1 MSTKFEKLMFRI
13 GLIDKASGPINK
25 IDAQMQRLSTRAT
38 KGGAMLGGA
47 AAGGWALQRSLSGLL
62 GPSIELNRA
71 MGEVRSLDV
80 HGEALDKLQRTAISS
95 SIKYG
100 TGAADFIRASYDIQS
115 AIGGLE
121 GGELAKFT
129 EASAVLAQGTKA
141 DVGTITDYMGTMY
154 GIFQNDAKQLG
165 NAKWVEIV
173 AGQTATAVQ
182 MFKTNGAEMASAY
195 SALGAEGQS
204 HKIQMAEQMAIMGQL
219 QSTMSGSEAGTKYK
233 AFLQG
238 VGKAQGQLGLQFTDS
253 HGRMLPILDILGK
266 LEGRLSGLGSVE
278 QGQLLMKAFGRKEA
292 VSLIQQ
298 LMLDTKGLA
307 NNIQAL
313 GNVKGMEK
321 ARRMAAEIADPFD
334 RWTQSSK
341 AVRAVIGNSLLP
353 VITPLID
360 SFTQGNAT
368 LVDWS
373 YKFPHLTKAIGI
385 TTLVI
390 VGLISTVLLFAA
402 VGGVVQLTMAGL
414 IGWQTAWTGATALC
428 TGAFGL
434 LTKGLKAARI
444 ATLLFSLSL
453 YANPITWIAVAV
465 VGLIA
470 GLAMLVIHWDTVKA
484 ATLGF
489 INGFVERWGSI
500 RKAIESNPITRF
512 LAAPFLLAVD
522 SVSFLFKQV
531 MKIPALFTRLKNWL
545 GKLNLFD
552 ALGSA
557 ADWVVEKL
565 NLIPGINIEANVE
578 RERTSI
584 PKALTPQ
591 YQPSAVPVGGISQHI
606 QNNQRGGMTI
616 EKVEVYNPASGYG
629 FVDEMEMAAG

>member
-13 GLIDKASGPINK
+13 GLIDKASGPIGK
-25 IDAQMQRLSTRAT
+25 IDTQMQKLSTRAT
-38 KGGAMLGGA
+38 VGGAMLGGA

-80 HGEALDKLQRTAISS
+80 HGEALEKLQRTAIAS
-95 SIKYG
+95 SIQYG
-100 TGAADFIRASYDIQS
+100 TSAADFIRASYDIQS
-115 AIGGLE
+115 AISGLK

-129 EASAVLAQGTKA
+129 EASAVLAQGTKS
-141 DVGTITDYMGTMY
+141 DVATITDYMGTLY
-154 GIFQNDAKQLG
+154 GIFQKDAKRLG
-165 NAKWVEIV
+165 KAQWVELV
-173 AGQTATAVQ
+173 AGQTASAVQ
-182 MFKTNGAEMASAY
+182 MFKTTGAEMAAAY
-195 SALGAEGQS
+195 STLGAEGQS
-204 HKIQMAEQMAIMGQL
+204 HGIQMAEQMAIMGQL
-219 QSTMSGSEAGTKYK
+219 QATMSGSEAGTKYK

-238 VGKAQGQLGLQFTDS
+238 VGKAQGELGLQFTDS
-253 HGRMLPILDILGK
+253 QGRMLPMLDILGK
-266 LEGRLSGLGSVE
+266 LQGRLAGLGSVE

-334 RWTQSSK
+334 RWRESSK
-341 AVRAVIGNSLLP
+341 AVRGVIGNALLP

-360 SFTQGNAT
+360 KFTEANAT

-390 VGLISTVLLFAA
+390 VGLISIVLLFAA

-414 IGWQTAWTGATALC
+414 IGLQTAWAGVTALGS
-428 TGAFGL
+428 GALAL

-453 YANPITWIAVAV
+453 YANPLVWIAAAV
-465 VGLIA
+465 IGLIA

-489 INGFVERWGSI
+489 INSFVERWGEI
-500 RKAIESNPITRF
+500 RKAIESNPITRI
-512 LAAPFLLAVD
+512 LAAPFLFAVD
-522 SVSFLFKQV
+522 SVGFLFKQM
-531 MKIPALFTRLKNWL
+531 MKIPALFTRLKSWL
-545 GKLNLFD
+545 SDFNLFE
-552 ALGSA
+552 ALGRA
-557 ADWVVEKL
+557 ADWAIEKL
-565 NLIPGINIEANVE
+565 NQIPGIHIESNVE
-578 RERTSI
+578 KERSSI
-584 PKALTPQ
+584 PKVSTPQ
-591 YQPSAVPVGGISQHI
+591 YQPSTVPAGGIAQQI
-606 QNNQRGGMTI
+606 QNNQRGGTHI

>member
-13 GLIDKASGPINK
+13 GLIDKASGPIGK
-25 IDAQMQRLSTRAT
+25 IDTQMQKLSTSAT
-38 KGGAMLGGA
+38 VGGAMLGGA
-47 AAGGWALQRSLSGLL
+47 AAGGWALQSALSGLL

-80 HGEALDKLQRTAISS
+80 HGEALEKLQRTALAS
-95 SIKYG
+95 SIQYG
-100 TGAADFIRASYDIQS
+100 TSAADFIRASYDIQS
-115 AIGGLE
+115 AISGLK

-129 EASAVLAQGTKA
+129 EASAVLAQGTKS
-141 DVGTITDYMGTMY
+141 DVATITDYMGTMY
-154 GIFQNDAKQLG
+154 GIFQQDAKRLG
-165 NAKWVEIV
+165 NAQWVELV
-173 AGQTATAVQ
+173 AGQTANAVQ
-182 MFKTNGAEMASAY
+182 MFKTTGAEMAAAY
-195 SALGAEGQS
+195 STLGAEAQS
-204 HKIQMAEQMAIMGQL
+204 HGIQMAEQMAIMGQL
-219 QSTMSGSEAGTKYK
+219 QATMSGSEAGTKYK

-238 VGKAQGQLGLQFTDS
+238 VGKAQGELGLQFTDS
-253 HGRMLPILDILGK
+253 QGRMLPMLDILGK
-266 LEGRLSGLGSVE
+266 LQGRLAGLGSVE
-278 QGQLLMKAFGRKEA
+278 QGQLLLKAFGRGEA
-292 VSLIQQ
+292 VALIQQ

-334 RWTQSSK
+334 RWRESSK
-341 AVRAVIGNSLLP
+341 AVRAVIGNALLP

-360 SFTQGNAT
+360 KFTEANAT

-414 IGWQTAWTGATALC
+414 IGLQTAWTAVTALGS
-428 TGAFGL
+428 GALGL

-453 YANPITWIAVAV
+453 YANPLVWIAAAV
-465 VGLIA
+465 IGLIA
-470 GLAMLVIHWDTVKA
+470 GLALLVIHWDTVKA

-489 INGFVERWGSI
+489 IQGFVERWGAI
-500 RKAIESNPITRF
+500 RKVIEGNPILKI
-512 LAAPFLLAVD
+512 LAAPFLFAVD
-522 SVSFLFKQV
+522 AVGFLFEQIG
-531 MKIPALFTRLKNWL
+531 KIPALFTRLKNWL
-545 GKLNLFD
+545 SELNLFEV
-552 ALGSA
+552 LGGA
-557 ADWVVEKL
+557 ADWVIEKL
-565 NLIPGINIEANVE
+565 NLIPGINIEASVE
-578 RERTSI
+578 KERSSI
-584 PKALTPQ
+584 PKASTPQ
-591 YQPSAVPVGGISQHI
+591 YQPSAVPAGGISQQI
-606 QNNQRGGMTI
+606 QNNQRGGTHI
-616 EKVEVYNPASGYG
+616 EKVEVFNPVSGYG

>member
-1 MSTKFEKLMFRI
+1 MTPKLEKLMFRI
-13 GLIDKASGPINK
+13 GLIDKASGPLGK
-25 IDAQMQRLSTRAT
+25 LDAQMQKLSSRAT
-38 KGGAMLGGA
+38 KGGAMLGAA

-62 GPSIELNRA
+62 GPAIELDRA

-80 HGEALDKLQRTAISS
+80 HRDALDKLQRTAIAS

-100 TGAADFIRASYDIQS
+100 TGAADFVRASYDIQS
-115 AIGGLE
+115 AIAGLE

-154 GIFQNDAKQLG
+154 GIFQNDAKRLG

-182 MFKTNGAEMASAY
+182 MFKTNGAEMAAAFST
-195 SALGAEGQS
+195 LGASGQS
-204 HKIQMAEQMAIMGQL
+204 HGIQMAEQMAILGQL
-219 QSTMSGSEAGTKYK
+219 QSTMSGSESGTKYK

-253 HGRMLPILDILGK
+253 QGRMLPMLDILGK
-266 LEGRLSGLGSVE
+266 LQGRLAGLGSVE
-278 QGQLLMKAFGRKEA
+278 QGNLLMKAFGSKEA

-307 NNIQAL
+307 NNIPAL

-321 ARRMAAEIADPFD
+321 ARRMAAEIADPFN
-334 RWTQSSK
+334 RWRESSK
-341 AVRAVIGNSLLP
+341 AVRMVIGNALLP
-353 VITPLID
+353 VITPLIEK
-360 SFTQGNAT
+360 FTQANAT
-368 LVDWS
+368 LIDWS
-373 YKFPHLTKAIGI
+373 NKFPHLTKFIGI

-390 VGLISTVLLFAA
+390 VGLIGTVLLFAA
-402 VGGVVQLTMAGL
+402 VGGVVQLTIAGL
-414 IGWQTAWTGATALC
+414 IGLQTAWTGVTALSS
-428 TGAFGL
+428 GAMAL

-453 YANPITWIAVAV
+453 YANPMVWIAAAV
-465 VGLIA
+465 IGLIA

-489 INGFVERWGSI
+489 IHGFVERWGAI
-500 RKAIESNPITRF
+500 RKVIEGNPILKI
-512 LAAPFLLAVD
+512 LAAPFLFAIDTVG
-522 SVSFLFKQV
+522 FLFKQIK
-531 MKIPALFTRLKNWL
+531 KIPALFASLKNWFSDF
-545 GKLNLFD
+545 NLFD

-557 ADWVVEKL
+557 ADWVIEKL
-565 NLIPGINIEANVE
+565 NLIPGINIEARVE
-578 RERTSI
+578 NERSSI
-584 PKALTPQ
+584 PKVSTPQ
-591 YQPSAVPVGGISQHI
+591 SQPSAVPAGGISQHI
-606 QNNQRGGMTI
+606 QNNQRGGMHI
-616 EKVEVYNPASGYG
+616 EKVEVNNPASGYG
-629 FVDEMEMAAG
+629 VVDEMEMAAG